1 MLVVSRGDVRHHLST
16 LLALLPDYYQHRPC
30 HRHIHHLLGSCSA
43 AEYCHYCWSLLM
55 YTGTAEPVC

>member
-30 HRHIHHLLGSCSA
+30 HRHIHHLLVHAVLPS
-43 AEYCHYCWSLLM
+43 
-55 YTGTAEPVC
+55 TAIVVGLC